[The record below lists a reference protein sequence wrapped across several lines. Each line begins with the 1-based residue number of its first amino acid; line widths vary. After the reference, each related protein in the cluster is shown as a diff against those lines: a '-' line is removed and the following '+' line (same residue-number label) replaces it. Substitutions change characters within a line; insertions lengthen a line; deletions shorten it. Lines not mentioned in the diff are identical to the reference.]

1 MINAQAD
8 LRLTLHAS
16 VYFEQC
22 KAAIEK
28 ATTSRKESDLRVA
41 ANLINSERF
50 EALLPEREKITLTRL
65 YVAAAY
71 HCYGGLE

>member
-8 LRLTLHAS
+8 LRLTLRAS

-28 ATTSRKESDLRVA
+28 ALTSRKEEPDLNA
-41 ANLINSERF
+41 AAKLLDSERF
-50 EALLPEREKITLTRL
+50 EALPDREQNTLTRL

-71 HCYGGLE
+71 HCCGGLE

>member
-8 LRLTLHAS
+8 LTIALRAS
-16 VYFEQC
+16 IYVETC

-28 ATTSRKESDLRVA
+28 ATRSRKESDLRVA

-50 EALLPEREKITLTRL
+50 EALPEREQNTLTRL
-65 YVAAAY
+65 YAAAAY